1 MSGSKL
7 SNIKEQNQNWPNL
20 ESVKCILVTKK
31 KRKKKKRKKKR
42 TIFLACFFPCLF
54 SHKKTLTNRSQLRNS
69 VHVSTWWTNPSTSIK
84 TNLLYFLV
92 LFGFRRES
100 VALVWIWRR
109 VKFGM
114 VERIAT
120 EKWWKARS
128 KFWGVICSF

>member
-1 MSGSKL
+1 MFL
-7 SNIKEQNQNWPNL
+7 SLLIFPEKDFNKPIT
-20 ESVKCILVTKK
+20 TK
-31 KRKKKKRKKKR
+31 
-42 TIFLACFFPCLF
+42 
-54 SHKKTLTNRSQLRNS
+54 NS
-69 VHVSTWWTNPSTSIK
+69 VHVSTCWTNPSKSIK

-120 EKWWKARS
+120 EK
-128 KFWGVICSF
+128 